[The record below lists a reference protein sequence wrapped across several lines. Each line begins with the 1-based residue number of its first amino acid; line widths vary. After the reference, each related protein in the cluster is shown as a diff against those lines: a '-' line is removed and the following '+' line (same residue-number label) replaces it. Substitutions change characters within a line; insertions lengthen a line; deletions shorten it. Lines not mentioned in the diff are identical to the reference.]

1 MVLVSVLDACGP
13 CLALAKS
20 MPVLGIGGG
29 ALVKPSIMDS
39 KGVDMRLVYSHNT
52 VLLRVASRGCF
63 VLAVLRGAKLWRG
76 ARVAKGGGL

>member
-1 MVLVSVLDACGP
+1 MHAV
-13 CLALAKS
+13 LALAKS
-20 MPVLGIGGG
+20 MLVLGIGGGG

-52 VLLRVASRGCF
+52 DLLRVASRGRF

>member
-1 MVLVSVLDACGP
+1 MHAV
-13 CLALAKS
+13 LALAKS
-20 MPVLGIGGG
+20 MLVLGIGGGG

-52 VLLRVASRGCF
+52 VLLRIASLGCF
-63 VLAVLRGAKLWRG
+63 GCSSGGAKLWRG